1 VNSVVETIYVSSA
14 GCVGWGPIAYPTHS
28 PTQVSAK
35 HLPPPERTRG
45 GALLG
50 HPGERLSCDPNQ
62 GYGLALRHYIR
73 RQ

>member
-28 PTQVSAK
+28 PTQVSEK
-35 HLPPPERTRG
+35 HLPPPERSRG
-45 GALLG
+45 GALPG
-50 HPGERLSCDPNQ
+50 HPAERLSCDPNQ